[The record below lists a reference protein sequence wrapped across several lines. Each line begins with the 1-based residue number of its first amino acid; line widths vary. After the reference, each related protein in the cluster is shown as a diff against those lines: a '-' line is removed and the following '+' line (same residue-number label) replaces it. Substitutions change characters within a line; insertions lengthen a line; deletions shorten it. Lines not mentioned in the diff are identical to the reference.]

1 MRIFVTTLLAAM
13 LSSGAAV
20 AGNDEIKSAVSAGPE
35 TLSGRAKIVDWDGNI
50 LREGTSGWPCLPDNS
65 GTEGTGPW

>member
-50 LREGTSGWPCLPDNS
+50 LREGTSG
-65 GTEGTGPW
+65 